1 MEIVQ
6 NNLDAVILLIKETR
20 LIGGLAIL
28 LFTAIAAKIL
38 DLFIAKVLRA
48 LVKKSRFKGDDT
60 FIEIAHRPIINT
72 ILLAGVVSAVNWIE
86 IDPQIKFVM
95 SAFLKTAILIV
106 VVCAIYNLLKEIFV
120 HLRKINVQGKIF
132 INLAENLGNILLTIS
147 GLAIFLGIWAIN
159 ITPIVAS
166 AGVLSLAVAFAAKDT
181 IANFFGGIN
190 IFVDR
195 PFEAGDY
202 IVLESGERGAV
213 VEVGVRST
221 IVLTRDD
228 LQISIPN
235 AVIANSKIINESAPE
250 PRFRIRIKIGAAYG
264 SDIDH
269 VENVLIGI
277 ADSNEEITSFP
288 EPRVR
293 FRAFGDSSLD
303 FELLCWAKNPA
314 DRGRITHELNK
325 KVYKEFNKN
334 KIIIPFPQMDVYIH
348 PSA

>member
-1 MEIVQ
+1 MGIVQ
-6 NNLDAVILLIKETR
+6 NNLDALILLIKESC

-28 LFTAIAAKIL
+28 LFTAITAKIL
-38 DLFIAKVLRA
+38 DLFIVKVLQA
-48 LVKKSRFKGDDT
+48 LVKKSRFKGDDA
-60 FIEIAHRPIINT
+60 FIEIAHRPVINT
-72 ILLAGVVSAVNWIE
+72 IILMGVLSAVNWVKMN
-86 IDPQIKFVM
+86 PQVTFVL
-95 SAFLKTAILIV
+95 SALLKTAILIV
-106 VVCAIYNLLKEIFV
+106 MGRALFSLLKEIFI
-120 HLRKINVQGKIF
+120 HLRKTHVQGKVF
-132 INLAENLGNILLTIS
+132 INLAENLGQILLTIS
-147 GLAIFLGIWAIN
+147 GLALFLGIWAIN

-181 IANFFGGIN
+181 IANFFGGMN

-195 PFEAGDY
+195 PFKAGDY

-221 IVLTRDD
+221 ILLTRDD
-228 LQISIPN
+228 IQISIPN

-269 VENVLIGI
+269 VENVLIAI
-277 ADSNEEITSFP
+277 ADSHEEITSFP

-325 KVYKEFNKN
+325 QVYKEFNKN
-334 KIIIPFPQMDVYIH
+334 KITIPFPQMDVYIH
-348 PSA
+348 TSA